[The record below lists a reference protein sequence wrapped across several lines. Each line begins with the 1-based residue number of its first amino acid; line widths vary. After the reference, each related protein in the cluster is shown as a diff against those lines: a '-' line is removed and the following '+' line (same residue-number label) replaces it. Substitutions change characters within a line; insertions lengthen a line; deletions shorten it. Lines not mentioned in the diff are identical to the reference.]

1 MTYRLEHP
9 ISGTVYASCGDG
21 DVEVTKDGVT
31 GLFDMQGRWVS
42 GELKVA
48 DAEMVRWVGTDGYTV
63 ASRHR
68 MSFGEISA
76 HDEPV
81 LQQGTA

>member
-9 ISGTVYASCGDG
+9 LSGTVYASCGDG
-21 DVEVTKDGVT
+21 QVEVTKDGVS

-42 GELKVA
+42 GELQVA
-48 DAEMVRWVGTDGYTV
+48 DPEMVRWVGTDGYTV

-68 MSFGEISA
+68 MSFGETSA
-76 HDEPV
+76 HDAPV
-81 LQQGTA
+81 LQKEIA